1 MPVVLFTSCFLFD
14 TYLLYMM
21 HCSYMFRNAEYVLAL
36 KDLMNLRGDANLED
50 YKEAFDRLDSDRSGY
65 IETDE
70 VKQLLD
76 DVYEGKTPKYE
87 VENFVQF
94 FDENKDGR
102 ISWQE
107 FEQGL
112 GAAMSTQ
119 MEKEGPDAMRL
130 QMLQGQMMMA
140 DEEEDDDD
148 DEPILMDADI
158 SGTLY
163 YYTTSSGLMIP
174 MRQSLTISLFV
185 CLFVR
190 LL

>member
-1 MPVVLFTSCFLFD
+1 
-14 TYLLYMM
+14 
-21 HCSYMFRNAEYVLAL
+21 MFRNAEYVLAL
-36 KDLMNLRGDANLED
+36 KDLMNLRGDANMEE
-50 YKEAFDRLDSDRSGY
+50 YKEAFDRLDSDNSGY

-102 ISWQE
+102 ISWPE

-119 MEKEGPDAMRL
+119 MEKAGL
-130 QMLQGQMMMA
+130 MLQGTIMGE
-140 DEEEDDDD
+140 DEDD
-148 DEPILMDADI
+148 DEPIVMDADI
-158 SGTLY
+158 SGKLY
-163 YYTTSSGLMIP
+163 ICVRNERTPDILSSCVIIP
-174 MRQSLTISLFV
+174 IIQSLTIIMLV
-185 CLFVR
+185 CICR
-190 LL
+190 YD

>member
-1 MPVVLFTSCFLFD
+1 
-14 TYLLYMM
+14 
-21 HCSYMFRNAEYVLAL
+21 MFRNAEYVMAL
-36 KDLMNLRGDANLED
+36 KDLMNLRGDANLDD
-50 YKEAFDRLDSDRSGY
+50 YKEAFDRLDSDQSGY

-94 FDENKDGR
+94 FDQNNDGR

-119 MEKEGPDAMRL
+119 MEKAGPAMRL
-130 QMLQGQMMMA
+130 LLQGQKMMSENN
-140 DEEEDDDD
+140 DEEDED
-148 DEPILMDADI
+148 DEPIVMDADI

-163 YYTTSSGLMIP
+163 IYKIVYRCVCVWNGMIP
-174 MRQSLTISLFV
+174 RVVS
-185 CLFVR
+185 R
-190 LL
+190 LP